1 MVIRTKVYNK
11 AYFLKTNWYITK
23 EMKES
28 AKDTA
33 SRGMES
39 AKEMGSKAADR
50 GHGNYD
56 DSIFLR
62 VFALWCGDF
71 RFL

>member
-1 MVIRTKVYNK
+1 
-11 AYFLKTNWYITK
+11 
-23 EMKES
+23 MKES

-56 DSIFLR
+56 GSISLKSFR
-62 VFALWCGDF
+62 FMISGGF